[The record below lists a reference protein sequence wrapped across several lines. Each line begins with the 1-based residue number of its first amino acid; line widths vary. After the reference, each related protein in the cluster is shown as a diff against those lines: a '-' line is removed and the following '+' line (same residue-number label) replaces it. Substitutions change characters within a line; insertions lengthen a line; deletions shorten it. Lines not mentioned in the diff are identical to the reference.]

1 MDLDARRDVG
11 RALQTL
17 TGHQGRRK
25 GIVAHAHDLEIRE
38 TTTNR
43 KSFQFATFHIDY
55 SITLYSYN
63 MML

>member
-17 TGHQGRRK
+17 TGNQGRRK

-38 TTTNR
+38 TTTNT
-43 KSFQFATFHIDY
+43 KLFNSQHFIL
-55 SITLYSYN
+55 ITQLLYIVI
-63 MML
+63 